1 MFKTEQISPFL
12 DDFLNVLD
20 IVTVFILLSDY
31 VFRWATY
38 DIKSGYGKLSFIIYP
53 FTPMA
58 IIDLLAILPS
68 FTILHDSLKFLR
80 ILRVV
85 RILRMFNGLT
95 VMTNVFIRERKAL
108 TSILFFFCVY
118 VFSVG
123 LIMFTI
129 EPDTFDT
136 FLDAFYWSTTALATI
151 GYGDIAPVTDF
162 GRTIAVISS
171 LIGIAII
178 AFPAGIIT
186 AGYIRQMDIAKKR
199 GKEYFEPPLKHDKI
213 FKGKQITKY
222 KSISE
227 YIKKNKKVL
236 LYTS

>member
-1 MFKTEQISPFL
+1 MRLRLFQIIQRAQSNDQVSRWYDFFIVTVAFVSIVPLMFKTEQISPFL

-129 EPDTFDT
+129 EPDTFNT
-136 FLDAFYWSTTALATI
+136 FLDA
-151 GYGDIAPVTDF
+151 
-162 GRTIAVISS
+162 
-171 LIGIAII
+171 
-178 AFPAGIIT
+178 
-186 AGYIRQMDIAKKR
+186 
-199 GKEYFEPPLKHDKI
+199 
-213 FKGKQITKY
+213 
-222 KSISE
+222 
-227 YIKKNKKVL
+227 
-236 LYTS
+236 LY